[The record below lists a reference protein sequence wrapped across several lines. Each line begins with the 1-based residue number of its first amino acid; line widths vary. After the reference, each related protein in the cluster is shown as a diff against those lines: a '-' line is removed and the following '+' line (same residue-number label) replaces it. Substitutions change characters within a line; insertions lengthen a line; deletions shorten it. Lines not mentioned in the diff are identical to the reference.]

1 MMITMRN
8 SLKIMG
14 LISSQV
20 DFHRLTNSRIIN
32 NSLIIHPNSKNSNR
46 HNNIS
51 NSINSKGKNNSSTTM
66 TIIMMMNTME
76 KRTTMII
83 LMGITM
89 IDRQAINSLTNSNR
103 RKNQGLARY

>member
-1 MMITMRN
+1 
-8 SLKIMG
+8 
-14 LISSQV
+14 
-20 DFHRLTNSRIIN
+20 
-32 NSLIIHPNSKNSNR
+32 
-46 HNNIS
+46 
-51 NSINSKGKNNSSTTM
+51 
-66 TIIMMMNTME
+66 MMNTME